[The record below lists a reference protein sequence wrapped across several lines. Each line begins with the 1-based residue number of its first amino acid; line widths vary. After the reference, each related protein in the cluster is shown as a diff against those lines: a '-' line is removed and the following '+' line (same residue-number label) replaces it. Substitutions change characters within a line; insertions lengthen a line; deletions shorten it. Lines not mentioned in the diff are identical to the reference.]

1 MAYTLA
7 PLERLSEQ
15 LERLPGIG
23 RRSAARLAFHLLYM
37 KQADADALTEALRT
51 ARESIHEC
59 PICCD
64 LTDGEICPI
73 CADQKRDPA
82 AICVVAGPQDVMAI
96 DTSPAALAQKLV
108 HSTSGKCWLHH
119 PKAETFLSERLAL
132 LQRVYK

>member
-64 LTDGEICPI
+64 LTDGEICRSAPI
-73 CADQKRDPA
+73 KSATPPRSASWP
-82 AICVVAGPQDVMAI
+82 GRR
-96 DTSPAALAQKLV
+96 T
-108 HSTSGKCWLHH
+108 
-119 PKAETFLSERLAL
+119 
-132 LQRVYK
+132 